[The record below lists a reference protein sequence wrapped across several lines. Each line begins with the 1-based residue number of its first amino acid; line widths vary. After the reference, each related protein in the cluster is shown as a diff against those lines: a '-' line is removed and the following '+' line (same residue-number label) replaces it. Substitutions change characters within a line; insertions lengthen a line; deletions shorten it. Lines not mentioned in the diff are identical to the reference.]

1 MNSKELRLLGEAYAA
16 IQEGYGKKEKKEEKE
31 EDCVPKSEKGEHN
44 CAKKVCHEQF
54 GQGTCIFGEHAE
66 PDESGFVSH
75 YDVMFE
81 HGVERAVPT
90 SEMEILVSESHGG
103 HGKKKNVM
111 AHYEAEGELVDEG
124 MGLSVGAAR
133 LGGALLA
140 NPRTS
145 AEQGAKNLQR
155 NLTDPVGFAIK
166 GALRKASNALLGDKP
181 ITAGGGT
188 PDTAAS
194 DAKIRELARQRGTLK
209 QDVDLFD
216 IVKGHLMSEGYAD
229 TEEAALAI
237 MANMSEEWRH
247 SIVEKAVP
255 SGKMIGNMKDLPR
268 PGIGNAAE
276 RAGSAAK
283 KAAPPSG
290 YRIEDK
296 KDLPGPVKE
305 GEKGK
310 PASLGYNQI

>member
-1 MNSKELRLLGEAYAA
+1 MDSKELRLLGEAYAG
-16 IQEGYGKKEKKEEKE
+16 IQEGYGKKEEKEEKE

-66 PDESGFVSH
+66 PDENGFVSH

-103 HGKKKNVM
+103 HSKNKNKKKTMM
-111 AHYEAEGELVDEG
+111 AHYEAEGDLVDEG
-124 MGLSVGAAR
+124 RGFVTGAAKAINTV
-133 LGGALLA
+133 LKPAGQT
-140 NPRTS
+140 P
-145 AEQGAKNLQR
+145 EQEKKAVA
-155 NLTDPVGFAIK
+155 NLTRTMDTVAKPV
-166 GALRKASNALLGDKP
+166 KAGLEGLFKPVAP

-194 DAKIRELARQRGTLK
+194 DAKIRKLARQRGTLK

-216 IVKGHLMSEGYAD
+216 IVKGYLMSEGYAD

-237 MANMSEEWRH
+237 MANMSEEWRQTILEAD
-247 SIVEKAVP
+247 SVD
-255 SGKMIGNMKDLPR
+255 KMR
-268 PGIGNAAE
+268 E
-276 RAGSAAK
+276 RAEKRRQQRYGKQGGGGRDDYRPYTEDDYKNPKPGYGS
-283 KAAPPSG
+283 SQ
-290 YRIEDK
+290 
-296 KDLPGPVKE
+296 V
-305 GEKGK
+305 K
-310 PASLGYNQI
+310 PA